1 MSQKRM
7 PWDRPPSSSLS
18 IRQGDDFEE
27 PIFTELGRALSAW
40 EGINAAL
47 NSLHQSF
54 QIHLGESEREA
65 ATNSFEPL
73 KKTDERALAVR
84 KLAGLFLAADFGD
97 RRDDA
102 ARIKKK
108 LNLALSSY
116 VGWATRRNELAHGY
130 VTSAQC
136 PDYRLA
142 EQPTITV
149 YALLPSHARTDR
161 WYHAEPEWN
170 YLAAELREFAH
181 RFSLLDE
188 ALEAL
193 ARQVAELSGFR
204 TAVA

>member
-1 MSQKRM
+1 MAQKRM
-7 PWDRPPSSSLS
+7 PWDRPPGSSLS
-18 IRQGDDFEE
+18 NRQGDDFEE

-40 EGINAAL
+40 EGTNAAI
-47 NSLHQSF
+47 NSLHQSL
-54 QIHLGESEREA
+54 QIHLGQIEREA
-65 ATNSFEPL
+65 ATSSFEL
-73 KKTDERALAVR
+73 LQKTHDRAQSVRQLA
-84 KLAGLFLAADFGD
+84 ACFLAADFGD

-108 LNLALSSY
+108 LNSALSSY

-136 PDYRLA
+136 PDYRLSD
-142 EQPTITV
+142 QPVVTV

-161 WYHAEPEWN
+161 WCHAEPEWN
-170 YLAAELREFAH
+170 YLAAEIREFAF

-193 ARQVAELSGFR
+193 AWKVAELSKFR
-204 TAVA
+204 TAVQ

>member
-1 MSQKRM
+1 MLQKRM
-7 PWDRPPSSSLS
+7 PWDRPPGSSLS
-18 IRQGDDFEE
+18 IRQGDDLDE

-40 EGINAAL
+40 EGINAAV
-47 NSLHQSF
+47 NSLHHSL
-54 QIHLGESEREA
+54 QIHLGESERDA
-65 ATNSFEPL
+65 AKNSFELL
-73 KKTDERALAVR
+73 KKTDERAQGVR
-84 KLAGLFLAADFGD
+84 ELAGSFLAADFAD

-102 ARIKKK
+102 ARLKKK
-108 LNLALSSY
+108 LKFALSSY
-116 VGWATRRNELAHGY
+116 LGWATRRNELAHGY

-170 YLAAELREFAH
+170 YIAAELREFAH

-188 ALEAL
+188 AIEAL
-193 ARQVAELSGFR
+193 ARQVAELSAFR
-204 TAVA
+204 TAVV